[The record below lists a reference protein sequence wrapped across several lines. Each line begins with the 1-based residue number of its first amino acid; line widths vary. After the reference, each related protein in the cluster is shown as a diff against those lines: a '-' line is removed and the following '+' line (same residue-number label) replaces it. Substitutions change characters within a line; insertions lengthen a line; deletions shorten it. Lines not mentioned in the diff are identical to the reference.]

1 MSFDMPSGVGVT
13 FEKRGGWVVNA
24 LAKKYGLTLNQA
36 AGPVGNLGYESAG
49 FKALQEVAPMV
60 AGSRGGY
67 GWAMWT
73 GPRRRAFE
81 AWCRARSLKMS
92 SDEANYGFLCHEMDG
107 THAYCLGPL
116 RRESALERCVF
127 VWGRD
132 YEAPAGTTHDHL
144 PAFDDRLKYA
154 RRALAGATVIPTANS
169 PRTPPHRA
177 SDPDNS
183 ANDLNRAEADAN
195 ERRRR

>member
-24 LAKKYGLTLNQA
+24 LAKQYGLTLNQA
-36 AGPVGNLGYESAG
+36 AGIVGNLGFESMG
-49 FKALQEVAPMV
+49 FKTLQEIKPMIS
-60 AGSRGGY
+60 GSRGGY
-67 GWAMWT
+67 GWAQWT
-73 GPRRRAFE
+73 GLRRRNFE
-81 AWCRARSLKMS
+81 AWCRARSLKPS
-92 SDEANYGFLCHEMDG
+92 SDEANYGFLCQEMDG
-107 THAYCLGPL
+107 THAYCMGPL
-116 RRESALERCVF
+116 RREVAIEQCVF

-154 RRALAGATVIPTANS
+154 RRALAGAAGAAGSAQPA
-169 PRTPPHRA
+169 RTPSHRTG
-177 SDPDNS
+177 DPDNS

-195 ERRRR
+195 DPPR